1 MYDSNCIGRILST
14 SSPQAI
20 ANILGS
26 EKYKTI
32 YGQALFYDL
41 GQGTLIAV
49 SIEGIPMQTASC
61 GQRVLGFHIH
71 EGARCSGT
79 SEDPFAN
86 AGSHY
91 NPSNCPHPMHTGD
104 LPPLFVNNGM
114 AWFATITP
122 QFTVSDVIGR
132 TVIVHSD
139 PDDFHTQPSGNSGE
153 KIACGMIKRVDE
165 NRAG

>member
-20 ANILGS
+20 ANILGP

-71 EGARCSGT
+71 EGARCLLCRT
-79 SEDPFAN
+79 SQSRLPKDAYAPA
-86 AGSHY
+86 AG
-91 NPSNCPHPMHTGD
+91 
-104 LPPLFVNNGM
+104 
-114 AWFATITP
+114 AP
-122 QFTVSDVIGR
+122 Q
-132 TVIVHSD
+132 
-139 PDDFHTQPSGNSGE
+139 
-153 KIACGMIKRVDE
+153 
-165 NRAG
+165 AGVQKSKVPWL